1 MDNKKNQKKRPTAS
15 RAQSAQRPRRQPG
28 ANAKANQ
35 PQKAPHAQP
44 RKHAPVKEEP
54 IRVTPEVVY
63 LPPKPFSRNRFILHL
78 ATIVAVVLALMLGLS
93 VFFKVERI
101 EISGC
106 AQYTPY
112 QIQQASGVNEGD
124 QLLTFSRA
132 KAAGRIISELPYVK
146 SVRIGIS
153 LPDTVK
159 IEIVETEVTYALE
172 AFDGIWWL
180 MDSDGKLIEMAGEEA
195 LQNSTIVSGVLL
207 KDPMAGEQAEAYQT
221 SQPPTDAEGNTIP
234 VTVTAAQRLTAVI
247 DIAKNLERCG
257 IIGDAASI
265 NVTDLYGIE
274 LWYGTK
280 FQVLLGDSTD
290 MGTKITYLKSIIDD
304 YAANR
309 PYESGVLDIS
319 DPSWIEFQ
327 SFAE

>member
-1 MDNKKNQKKRPTAS
+1 MENKKNQKKRPAS
-15 RAQSAQRPRRQPG
+15 RKGKTQQRPRRQPG

-78 ATIVAVVLALMLGLS
+78 ATIAAVVLALMLGLS

-101 EISGC
+101 EVSGC
-106 AQYTPY
+106 SQYTPY

-132 KAAGRIISELPYVK
+132 KAAGRIISQLPYVK
-146 SVRIGIS
+146 SVRIGIT
-153 LPDTVK
+153 LPDTVN
-159 IEIVETEVTYALE
+159 IEIVETRVTYALE
-172 AFDGIWWL
+172 GMDSLWWL
-180 MDSDGKLIEMAGEEA
+180 MDSGGKLVEMAPVDDLSG
-195 LQNSTIVSGVLL
+195 STVVSGVLL
-207 KDPMAGEQAEAYQT
+207 EDPTAGEQAKAYQPEQT
-221 SQPPTDAEGNTIP
+221 QTDGEGNIIP
-234 VTVTAAQRLTAVI
+234 VTVTSQQRLDSVVE
-247 DIAKNLERCG
+247 IAALLERYG
-257 IIGDAASI
+257 IIGDIVSMDVSDYSA
-265 NVTDLYGIE
+265 IE

-280 FQVLLGDSTD
+280 FHVLLGDSGN
-290 MGTKITYLKSIIDD
+290 METKIKYLKSIVDD

-309 PYESGVLDIS
+309 PYESGVLDLS
-319 DPSWIEFQ
+319 DPEWIEFQ
-327 SFAE
+327 SFTE